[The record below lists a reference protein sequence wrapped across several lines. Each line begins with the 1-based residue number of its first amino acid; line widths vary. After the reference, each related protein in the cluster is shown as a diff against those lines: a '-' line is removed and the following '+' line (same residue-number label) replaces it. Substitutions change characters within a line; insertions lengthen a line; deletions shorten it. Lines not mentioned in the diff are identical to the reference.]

1 MEVIKDL
8 SLNRL
13 QQISSTLEI
22 NIIDVNDIDE
32 HYIKIINFLR
42 INNINNLEYYLL
54 KKKWENIE
62 LLHLFNINN
71 SLIPDC
77 YKLNNI
83 GSKIQ
88 CLTDDSNNGFTTI
101 INYEKNNIM
110 FKGVLKSIK
119 LTYEDEEDED
129 DEDEDEED
137 EEDEDEEDEE
147 DEDEEDEDEE
157 DEDDEDEEDE
167 EDEDEDE
174 DEEHEDS
181 KPDNLYYEY
190 LVGQCINK
198 LSMYFPNFVK
208 TYCAGMYNTPEYH
221 EFLYSSCEKKEL
233 KNLPQKFSTMVNEIN
248 SDNIEKNII
257 NSCNNWSQMI
267 LITQWLPVFCNLND
281 FLSKNSVGEKDD
293 DFYEI
298 GENQELIMIE
308 YIKLLFIIYL
318 TLSSLKDHFTHYDL
332 HEENILLIKVPNNKY
347 ISLIYQMPNG
357 NIHTINTRYIP
368 IFIDYG
374 RSYVNCDSPILNS
387 TDIFNM
393 VCKNKKNCPT
403 TCGDTSGYSFAGI
416 QKSDNTFDN
425 TDIHDYFINSA
436 KRNFSHDLRLMA
448 DIKKFYNFANLDSSI
463 DFINLWKI
471 LLINLNYDSSF
482 GTPEKEISDEPESVY
497 NVTRVYEELNKIL
510 SDHSFIERDNITNDY
525 EKFGDVNV
533 ITDMSTEFIFTP
545 N

>member
-13 QQISSTLEI
+13 QQIASTLKI
-22 NIIDVNDIDE
+22 YIIDVNDIQE
-32 HYIKIINFLR
+32 HYIKIINFLT
-42 INNINNLEYYLL
+42 INNIDNLEYYLL
-54 KKKWENIE
+54 KKEWENIE

-77 YKLNNI
+77 FKLNNI

-88 CLTDDSNNGFTTI
+88 CITNDSYNGFTTI

-119 LTYEDEEDED
+119 LTY
-129 DEDEDEED
+129 DEDEEY
-137 EEDEDEEDEE
+137 ED
-147 DEDEEDEDEE
+147 
-157 DEDDEDEEDE
+157 

-174 DEEHEDS
+174 DEEYEEEDEDEEEDLNES

-208 TYCAGMYNTPEYH
+208 TYSAGMYNKPEYH
-221 EFLYSSCEKKEL
+221 EFLYSTCEKKEL
-233 KNLPQKFSTMVNEIN
+233 KNLPDKFSNMVNEIN
-248 SDNIEKNII
+248 SDNIEQNII

-281 FLSKNSVGEKDD
+281 FLSKNSVGEIDD

-332 HEENILLIKVPNNKY
+332 HEQNILVIKVPNNKY
-347 ISLIYQMPNG
+347 ISIIYQMPNG

-387 TDIFNM
+387 TDIFNI
-393 VCKNKKNCPT
+393 VCKNKKNCPI

-416 QKSDNTFDN
+416 QKADNTFDN
-425 TDIHDYFINSA
+425 TNINDYFINSA
-436 KRNFSHDLRLMA
+436 KRNFSHDLRLMS
-448 DIKKFYNFANLDSSI
+448 DIKKFYNFTNLDSSI

-471 LLINLNYDSSF
+471 LLVNLNYVSTY
-482 GTPEKEISDEPESVY
+482 GTPEKEISDQPESVY

-510 SDHSFIERDNITNDY
+510 YNKSFIERDNITDDY

-533 ITDMSTEFIFTP
+533 MTDMSTEFIFTP